1 MYCEARTGTNSREGH
16 SPDADD
22 PHGQGDT
29 PIEANQEE
37 FDWVALHRA
46 TVGFARVWCKR
57 QDEALDIAQ
66 EAMMA
71 LFHRSRN
78 VQRPLPYL
86 FVVTR
91 RAATRLARREALPPN
106 RKSGRGSRKAAHF
119 RVIRYLKSQ
128 RDQKL

>member
-91 RAATRLARREALPPN
+91 RAATRLARREARRTRSEQMWLEGST
-106 RKSGRGSRKAAHF
+106 RQGRYSSSRA
-119 RVIRYLKSQ
+119 L
-128 RDQKL
+128 L